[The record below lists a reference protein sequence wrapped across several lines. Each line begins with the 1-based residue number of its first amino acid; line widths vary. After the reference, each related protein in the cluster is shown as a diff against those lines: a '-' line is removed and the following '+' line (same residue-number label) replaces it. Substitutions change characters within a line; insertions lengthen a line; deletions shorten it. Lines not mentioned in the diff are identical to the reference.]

1 MELTFEQLDDAALVA
16 VIDAAVS
23 ALTDDRVRLQNGQQ
37 RLQLLVDA
45 VRLDARLSAWR
56 SALAAEVEQSGVAVA
71 EHGTSTVTWLADAT
85 CMTRRAAG
93 RLVIEGQRLTRF
105 PTVAAAAA
113 EGCVLPEQA
122 QAITQV
128 LDGLPTDFDTG
139 QLRQAEELMV
149 SPTPTTPT
157 TCAAC
162 RATWWRC
169 STPTRS
175 RRGKRPGWNAT
186 CAPRSTTGTSPLITM
201 VTDRSAS
208 EAACRWLMRNRSF
221 G

>member
-37 RLQLLVDA
+37 RLQLLADA

-113 EGCVLPEQA
+113 EG
-122 QAITQV
+122 
-128 LDGLPTDFDTG
+128 
-139 QLRQAEELMV
+139 
-149 SPTPTTPT
+149 
-157 TCAAC
+157 AC
-162 RATWWRC
+162 CPNRPR
-169 STPTRS
+169 RS
-175 RRGKRPGWNAT
+175 RRCWTGCPPISTPASCGRPK
-186 CAPRSTTGTSPLITM
+186 S
-201 VTDRSAS
+201 
-208 EAACRWLMRNRSF
+208 
-221 G
+221 

>member
-113 EGCVLPEQA
+113 EGCVLPEQ
-122 QAITQV
+122 
-128 LDGLPTDFDTG
+128 PRRSRRCWTG
-139 QLRQAEELMV
+139 C
-149 SPTPTTPT
+149 PPI
-157 TCAAC
+157 
-162 RATWWRC
+162 
-169 STPTRS
+169 STPTS
-175 RRGKRPGWNAT
+175 CGRPK
-186 CAPRSTTGTSPLITM
+186 S
-201 VTDRSAS
+201 
-208 EAACRWLMRNRSF
+208 
-221 G
+221 